1 MGNERCLIRTSIGT
15 IRGKMEKG
23 VCSYKGIPFAAPLT
37 RENLFSPPEKIHSYP
52 FTFDATRYGE
62 IPYQRP
68 MIRRETGSESLNLNI
83 WVPDTEKK
91 RIPVFFFVHGGS
103 FFHGSGSESLYN
115 GASLCRNNDIIVITT
130 NYRLGIFG
138 FLDFSSLDASFTS
151 NNGVRD
157 VICALSWVHDHVESF
172 GGDPDNVTLTGQS
185 AGGTM
190 VASILSIRDA
200 RGLFQRAIIMSGGPT
215 QLQEQSECDEKSRL
229 FLEFSHI
236 EHADQLRSQD
246 PKELRVLQSR
256 FMRQL
261 GQGSATFRITV
272 DGQLIEAS
280 PIKAAQRGAIR
291 GVPVIIGTTESEMG
305 FLAFKALSRFINV
318 EKIVQEGLDRED
330 PEFVNSLKALYAA
343 EYGETRVIP
352 MLYTDLIF
360 KISSIWF
367 AQALR
372 DYTDVHLYRFDF
384 ETLALKMNGMH
395 AVHSTDLPFLFSN
408 FSSAI
413 VRPMF
418 LLQYDMD
425 SVYSVAETMQS
436 DLLRFMKGMTVRW
449 PSLNDDSLPAMC
461 YSEKSEIGEMMPP
474 PLIDMYAQ
482 SEYFRNSHL

>member
-1 MGNERCLIRTSIGT
+1 
-15 IRGKMEKG
+15 MEKG

-37 RENLFSPPEKIHSYP
+37 RKNLFSPPVKVASYP

-68 MIRRETGSESLNLNI
+68 MIRREAGSESLNLNI
-83 WVPDTEKK
+83 WVPDTDKK
-91 RIPVFFFVHGGS
+91 KIPVFFFVHGGS

-115 GASLCRNNDIIVITT
+115 GANLCRNNEIIVITI

-138 FLDFSSLDASFTS
+138 FLDFSSLDTSFTA

-157 VICALSWVHDHVESF
+157 VICALSWVHDHIESF

-190 VASILSIRDA
+190 VASILSIGEA

-215 QLQEQSECDEKSRL
+215 QLQEKSECDQKSRL
-229 FLEFSHI
+229 FLDFSHI
-236 EHADQLRSQD
+236 EHADQLLSQD

-256 FMRQL
+256 FMRNL

-280 PIKAAQRGAIR
+280 PIIAAQNGYIR
-291 GVPVIIGTTESEMG
+291 DIPIIIGTTESEMG

-330 PEFVNSLKALYAA
+330 LEFVNTLKTLYASV
-343 EYGETRVIP
+343 YGENRVVP

-367 AQALR
+367 AQALK

-384 ETLALKMNGMH
+384 ETVALKMNGMH
-395 AVHSTDLPFLFSN
+395 AVHSTDLPYLFSN

-425 SVYSVAETMQS
+425 SVYSVAETIQD
-436 DLLRFMKGMTVRW
+436 DLLKFMKGKTVRW
-449 PSLNDDSLPAMC
+449 PSLHDDSLPAMC
-461 YSEKSEIGEMMPP
+461 YSESSEIRQMMPP
-474 PLIDMYAQ
+474 SLTEMYKQ
-482 SEYFRNSHL
+482 SAYYRNSHR

>member
-1 MGNERCLIRTSIGT
+1 MGNERCLVHTSIGT

-23 VCSYKGIPFAAPLT
+23 VCSYKGIPFAAPLS
-37 RENLFSPPEKIHSYP
+37 RENLFSPPEKVHSYP
-52 FTFDATRYGE
+52 FTFDATRYGQ

-83 WVPDTEKK
+83 WVPDTDQK

-115 GASLCRNNDIIVITT
+115 GANLCLNNEIIVITI

-138 FLDFSSLDASFTS
+138 FLDFSSLDTSFTS

-157 VICALSWVHDHVESF
+157 VICALSWVRDHIEAF
-172 GGDPDNVTLTGQS
+172 GGDPENITLAGQS
-185 AGGTM
+185 AGGTL
-190 VASILSIRDA
+190 VSSLLSNEQA

-215 QLQEQSECDEKSRL
+215 QLQKKDECEDKSQL

-236 EHADQLRSQD
+236 DDASRLLSQD
-246 PKELRVLQSR
+246 PRDLRVLQSR
-256 FMRQL
+256 FMRHL

-272 DGQLIEAS
+272 DGKLIES
-280 PIKAAQRGAIR
+280 PPIVAAQNGHVRDI
-291 GVPVIIGTTESEMG
+291 PVIIGTTESEMG

-330 PEFVNSLKALYAA
+330 LEFVNSLKALYASV
-343 EYGETRVIP
+343 YGENRVVP

-360 KISSIWF
+360 KVSSIWL
-367 AQALR
+367 AQALK

-384 ETLALKMNGMH
+384 ETVALKMNGMH
-395 AVHSTDLPFLFSN
+395 AVHSTDLPYLFSN

-425 SVYSVAETMQS
+425 SVYSVAKAIQR
-436 DLLRFMKGMTVRW
+436 DLLAFMKGRTARW
-449 PSLNDDSLPAMC
+449 PSLHDDSLPAMC
-461 YSEKSEIGEMMPP
+461 YSESSEIGQMMPP
-474 PLIDMYAQ
+474 PLIDMYTR
-482 SEYFRNSHL
+482 SEYYRNSHR